1 MYSYIEGKLEEKN
14 PAYVILD
21 NNGIGYLINIT
32 LNTFSKLKDKDNFRL
47 YTHHAIKNEATTPVG
62 FVLYG
67 FADKQ
72 ERVLFRH
79 LISVSGVGSTT
90 ALLMLSS
97 LATDKIYNAIVQN
110 NPAVLQ
116 SVKGIGAKSAQ
127 RIILDLKDKLEKA
140 NISSELIGISHNTN
154 QDEALSALTVL
165 GFNKVVAEK
174 ALNRVIDKQGSDL
187 AVELL
192 IKEALKLL

>member
-1 MYSYIEGKLEEKN
+1 MYSYIEGRLEEKN

-32 LNTFSKLKDKDNFRL
+32 LNTFSKLKEKDNFRL

-97 LATDKIYNAIVQN
+97 LAPDKIYHAI
-110 NPAVLQ
+110 LQ
-116 SVKGIGAKSAQ
+116 ITRQFYSQ
-127 RIILDLKDKLEKA
+127 L
-140 NISSELIGISHNTN
+140 
-154 QDEALSALTVL
+154 
-165 GFNKVVAEK
+165 K
-174 ALNRVIDKQGSDL
+174 ALEQNQPN
-187 AVELL
+187 A
-192 IKEALKLL
+192 